1 MQQASNENKREQSM
15 RNNQRK
21 GIIISFNYLDYFY
34 LFFDFAVNKYQTFKV
49 SQ

>member
-1 MQQASNENKREQSM
+1 MRQASNENKRKQSI
-15 RNNQRK
+15 RNNQKRR
-21 GIIISFNYLDYFY
+21 ITISFNYLGYFY